1 MVSTTMAAPPLSPP
15 RSAKTKRHN
24 AKVVGFQPQAKL
36 LVFDAAQE
44 PTWYSQSDYL
54 VFGKDVKA
62 TVRVLRRGQVAQC
75 ARGLEKYQSMQYHD
89 EKKRREQTHYRTI
102 LLEQERQKL
111 DGQTNPK
118 ILRMLSTVNSHW
130 ATQNALQVAQRDA
143 EEAVRVDDEEESN
156 PEFASEESD
165 GSDSP
170 PLRLP
175 SPLDLA
181 GTTTSAATSTT
192 C

>member
-1 MVSTTMAAPPLSPP
+1 MAGPRLSPP
-15 RSAKTKRHN
+15 RSIKKKRQN

-36 LVFDAAQE
+36 LVFDATHE
-44 PTWYSQSDYL
+44 TTTWYSQSDYQ

-62 TVRVLRRGQVAQC
+62 TVKVLRRGQVAQC

-130 ATQNALQVAQRDA
+130 ATQNALQVARQDA

-156 PEFASEESD
+156 PKFASDESD

-170 PLRLP
+170 PLRLS
-175 SPLDLA
+175 SPLEWA
-181 GTTTSAATSTT
+181 GTTTAKATPTT
-192 C
+192 S